1 MSYFNS
7 LEENTIRGNTYVSI
21 FGGQTPNSEWEFL
34 TNNSMAFMPY
44 RTVPYQQYIRR
55 PSYSLATTLKSFVS
69 LASKI
74 LSMACLGSRE

>member
-7 LEENTIRGNTYVSI
+7 LEENTIKGNTYVSV

-44 RTVPYQQYIRR
+44 RTVPYQQYIR
-55 PSYSLATTLKSFVS
+55 KF
-69 LASKI
+69 K
-74 LSMACLGSRE
+74 